1 MTFYKLIK
9 VNVGNNNTD
18 TLLSSQLNL
27 FKGDYGL
34 DIGFELNII
43 AFKEKNN
50 SNILAKFNNAYVD
63 AIIIKPNKTK
73 TTIENLTVSDNI
85 IVFKITKDLTDLVG
99 DYYIQF
105 RIGNTADNNDT
116 SYFTIPG
123 IKYSVNKLIGYAESD
138 VEEVTLLA
146 DSEGNVICD
155 ENGEYVICM

>member
-50 SNILAKFNNAYVD
+50 SSILSKFNNAYVD
-63 AIIIKPNKTK
+63 AIVIKPTK
-73 TTIENLTVSDNI
+73 LKLLS
-85 IVFKITKDLTDLVG
+85 KI
-99 DYYIQF
+99 
-105 RIGNTADNNDT
+105 
-116 SYFTIPG
+116 
-123 IKYSVNKLIGYAESD
+123 
-138 VEEVTLLA
+138 
-146 DSEGNVICD
+146 
-155 ENGEYVICM
+155 

>member
-9 VNVGNNNTD
+9 VNVGINNTD

-50 SNILAKFNNAYVD
+50 SNILSKINSAYVD
-63 AIIIKPNKTK
+63 AIVITPNKTK
-73 TTIENLTVSDNI
+73 TTIKNLTVSDNI

-123 IKYSVNKLIGYAESD
+123 IRYSVNKLIGYSESD

-155 ENGEYVICM
+155 ENGEYVVCM

>member
-9 VNVGNNNTD
+9 INVGKDNTD

-34 DIGFELNII
+34 DIGFELNVMT
-43 AFKEKNN
+43 FKEKN
-50 SNILAKFNNAYVD
+50 SRATLFEFNNAYVD

-73 TTIENLTVSDNI
+73 TIIENLTVTDNI

-155 ENGEYVICM
+155 ENGEYVIGI